1 MLFFRIYSITEIS
14 NKNTEIMEQAC
25 IDKLELVATMGL
37 ASGEMQ
43 SEESLKFSLSE
54 NSSPTTPSLSSL

>member
-1 MLFFRIYSITEIS
+1 MVE
-14 NKNTEIMEQAC
+14 AC